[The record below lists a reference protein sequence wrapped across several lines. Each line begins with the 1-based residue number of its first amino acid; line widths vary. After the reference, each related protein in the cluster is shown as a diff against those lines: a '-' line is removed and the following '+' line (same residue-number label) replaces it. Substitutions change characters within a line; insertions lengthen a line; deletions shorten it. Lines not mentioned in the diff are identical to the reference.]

1 MDIRTGGT
9 IPTRRWHVELSLSS
23 TRTLSNGVTIPRL
36 GLGTY
41 KATDGFE
48 VESEIA
54 AALEIGYRV
63 IDTAR
68 IYGNEDGVGRAV
80 RTSAIPRD
88 ELFIATKVWNDDQG
102 HRSTLAAF
110 DRSMERLGLEVL
122 DLYLVHWPQPPLM
135 RETWR
140 AMEEI
145 YASGRVRAIGVC
157 NHLVHHLEEM
167 RTFADVM
174 PMVDQCEHHP
184 GLQQPAL
191 RTWCAANGVVL
202 QAWAPVMR
210 GRVFGIPE
218 LVAIGEAHGKTDA
231 QVSIRW
237 ILQHDVVTIPKS
249 VHVERIRENADVF
262 DFELSE
268 KEMAVIDGLDRGE
281 RIGPNP
287 DTGPF

>member
-1 MDIRTGGT
+1 M
-9 IPTRRWHVELSLSS
+9 ELSLKS
-23 TRTLSNGVTIPRL
+23 TRSLSNGVAIPRL

-41 KATDGFE
+41 KAAQGFQ
-48 VESEIA
+48 VESQVA
-54 AALEIGYRV
+54 AALEIGYRG

-68 IYGNEDGVGRAV
+68 IYGNEDGVGRAIAA
-80 RTSAIPRD
+80 SGIPRD
-88 ELFIATKVWNDDQG
+88 ELFVATKVWNDDQG
-102 HRSTLAAF
+102 YESTLAAF
-110 DRSMERLGLEVL
+110 DGSMERLGLDVL
-122 DLYLVHWPQPPLM
+122 DLYLVHWPQPLLM
-135 RETWR
+135 RDTWR
-140 AMEEI
+140 AMEEV

-157 NHLVHHLEEM
+157 NHLVHHLEDLQG
-167 RTFADVM
+167 FASIM
-174 PMVDQCEHHP
+174 PMVDQVEHHP

-191 RTWCAANGVVL
+191 RDWCAANGIVM

-218 LVAIGEAHGKTDA
+218 LVAIGERHGKTAA
-231 QVSIRW
+231 QVSLRW

-249 VHVERIRENADVF
+249 VHVERLRENADVF

-268 KEMAVIDGLDRGE
+268 QEMRVIDGLDRGE

>member
-1 MDIRTGGT
+1 M
-9 IPTRRWHVELSLSS
+9 ELSLRS
-23 TRTLSNGVTIPRL
+23 TRALSNGVAIPRL

-41 KATDGFE
+41 KAAQGFQ
-48 VESEIA
+48 VESQVA
-54 AALEIGYRV
+54 AALEIGYRG

-68 IYGNEDGVGRAV
+68 IYGNEDGVGRAIAA
-80 RTSAIPRD
+80 SGIPRD
-88 ELFIATKVWNDDQG
+88 ELFVATKVWNDDQG
-102 HRSTLAAF
+102 YESTLAAF
-110 DRSMERLGLEVL
+110 NGSMERLGLDVL
-122 DLYLVHWPQPPLM
+122 DLYLVHWPQPLLM
-135 RETWR
+135 RDTWR
-140 AMEEI
+140 AMEEV

-157 NHLVHHLEEM
+157 NHLVHHLEDLQG
-167 RTFADVM
+167 FASIM
-174 PMVDQCEHHP
+174 PMVDQVEHHP

-191 RTWCAANGVVL
+191 RDWCAANGIVM

-218 LVAIGEAHGKTDA
+218 LVAIGERHGKTAA
-231 QVSIRW
+231 QVSLRW

-249 VHVERIRENADVF
+249 VHVERLRENADVF

-268 KEMAVIDGLDRGE
+268 QEMRVIDGLDRGE

>member
-1 MDIRTGGT
+1 M
-9 IPTRRWHVELSLSS
+9 ELTLAS
-23 TRTLSNGVTIPRL
+23 TRTMSNGVTIPRL

-41 KATDGFE
+41 KAADGIV
-48 VESEIA
+48 VESQIA
-54 AALEIGYRV
+54 AALEIGYRG

-68 IYGNEDGVGRAV
+68 IYGNEDGVGRAI
-80 RTSAIPRD
+80 RASGLPRD
-88 ELFIATKVWNDDQG
+88 EIFMATKVWNDDQG
-102 HRSTLAAF
+102 YERTLAAF
-110 DRSMERLGLEVL
+110 DRSMDRLGLDVL
-122 DLYLVHWPQPPLM
+122 DLYLVHWPQPPHGPD
-135 RETWR
+135 TWR

-167 RTFADVM
+167 RTYADVM

-191 RTWCAANGVVL
+191 REYCAANGIVL

-210 GRVFGIPE
+210 GRVFQIPE
-218 LVAIGEAHGKTDA
+218 LVAIGEAHGKTAA

-268 KEMAVIDGLDRGE
+268 REMAVIDGLDSGT
-281 RIGPNP
+281 RIGPDP

>member
-1 MDIRTGGT
+1 M
-9 IPTRRWHVELSLSS
+9 ELSLRS
-23 TRTLSNGVTIPRL
+23 TRSLSNGVAIPRL

-41 KATDGFE
+41 KAAQGFQ
-48 VESEIA
+48 VESQVA
-54 AALEIGYRV
+54 AALEIGYRG

-68 IYGNEDGVGRAV
+68 IYGNEDGVGRAIAA
-80 RTSAIPRD
+80 SGIPRD
-88 ELFIATKVWNDDQG
+88 ELFVATKVWNDDQG
-102 HRSTLAAF
+102 YESTLAAF
-110 DRSMERLGLEVL
+110 DGSMERLGLDVL
-122 DLYLVHWPQPPLM
+122 DLYLVHWPQPLLM
-135 RETWR
+135 RDTWR
-140 AMEEI
+140 AMEEV

-157 NHLVHHLEEM
+157 NHLVHHLEDLQG
-167 RTFADVM
+167 FASIM
-174 PMVDQCEHHP
+174 PMVDQVEHHP

-191 RTWCAANGVVL
+191 RDWCAGNGIVM

-218 LVAIGEAHGKTDA
+218 LVAIGERHGKTAA
-231 QVSIRW
+231 QVSLRW

-249 VHVERIRENADVF
+249 VHVERLRENADVF

-268 KEMAVIDGLDRGE
+268 QEMRVIDGLDRGE

>member
-1 MDIRTGGT
+1 M
-9 IPTRRWHVELSLSS
+9 ELSLKS
-23 TRTLSNGVTIPRL
+23 TRSLSNGVAIPRL

-41 KATDGFE
+41 KAAQGFQ
-48 VESEIA
+48 VESQVA
-54 AALEIGYRV
+54 AALEIGYRG

-68 IYGNEDGVGRAV
+68 IYGNEDGVGRAIAA
-80 RTSAIPRD
+80 SGIPRD
-88 ELFIATKVWNDDQG
+88 ELFVATKVWNDDQG
-102 HRSTLAAF
+102 YESTLAAF
-110 DRSMERLGLEVL
+110 DGSMERLGLDVL
-122 DLYLVHWPQPPLM
+122 DLYLVHWPQPLLM
-135 RETWR
+135 RDTWR
-140 AMEEI
+140 AMEEV

-157 NHLVHHLEEM
+157 NHLVHHLEDLQG
-167 RTFADVM
+167 FASIM
-174 PMVDQCEHHP
+174 PMVDQVEHHP

-191 RTWCAANGVVL
+191 RDWCAANGVVM

-218 LVAIGEAHGKTDA
+218 LVAIGARHGKTAA
-231 QVSIRW
+231 QVSLRW

-249 VHVERIRENADVF
+249 VHVERLRENADVF

-268 KEMAVIDGLDRGE
+268 QEMQVIDGLDRGE

>member
-1 MDIRTGGT
+1 M
-9 IPTRRWHVELSLSS
+9 ELSLTS
-23 TRTLSNGVTIPRL
+23 TRTLSNGVAIPRL

-41 KATDGFE
+41 KAADGFE
-48 VESEIA
+48 VEAQIA
-54 AALEIGYRV
+54 AALAIGYRG

-68 IYGNEDGVGRAV
+68 IYGNEDGVGRAIA
-80 RTSAIPRD
+80 TSGVPRD
-88 ELFIATKVWNDDQG
+88 ELFVATKVWNDDQG
-102 HRSTLAAF
+102 YERTLEAF
-110 DRSMERLGLEVL
+110 DRSMDRLGLEVV

-135 RETWR
+135 GDTWR

-145 YASGRVRAIGVC
+145 YASGRARAIGVC

-167 RTFADVM
+167 RGFATVM
-174 PMVDQCEHHP
+174 PMVDQVEHHP

-191 RTWCAANGVVL
+191 REWCASNDIVM

-218 LVAIGEAHGKTDA
+218 LVAIGQAHGKTAA

-249 VHVERIRENADVF
+249 VHAERLRENADVF

-268 KEMAVIDGLDRGE
+268 DEMRVIDGLDRGE
-281 RIGPNP
+281 RIGPDP
-287 DTGPF
+287 DRGPF